1 MLDEMPKFAAI
12 DAPVV
17 GNVAG
22 RKIHVVLENHA
33 NPPLYVELTTP
44 NFEYLQKVVAR
55 QIEDG
60 STKRLAARSSDKG
73 GLCTGVSRI
82 NTGRYQGAL
91 RVVKKAPDDED
102 KSTATTIIKAESSQR
117 ANELAK
123 DFIENGGSNKRR
135 RSRGADQDEEN
146 EVEDVRDNVEP
157 AVAEHDANSPAVE
170 EEEDE

>member
-1 MLDEMPKFAAI
+1 MCGGLARGEGPAFCA
-12 DAPVV
+12 
-17 GNVAG
+17 VASKYHIYIYHIAKSS
-22 RKIHVVLENHA
+22 KIALKKG
-33 NPPLYVELTTP
+33 LKL
-44 NFEYLQKVVAR
+44 
-55 QIEDG
+55 IEDG
-60 STKRLAARSSDKG
+60 STKRLAVRSPDKG

-146 EVEDVRDNVEP
+146 EVEDVRDNAEF
-157 AVAEHDANSPAVE
+157 AVAEHYANSPAVE